1 MYARIV
7 LAYDGTREGRA
18 ALREGALLARGCGAE
33 VFLLS
38 VVAETVGLQIGESV
52 VPGAVVQERNSYASI
67 LQEGVERLKALGFEP
82 VASLVQGEPAK
93 VIARFAH
100 EVSADL
106 VVVGHR
112 KQSAVARWWSGSTDA
127 YLMDHI
133 GCTLLV
139 ARNTITD
146 DQFETAFG
154 KGRTESV
161 A

>member
-1 MYARIV
+1 MAGSPCTR
-7 LAYDGTREGRA
+7 LAT
-18 ALREGALLARGCGAE
+18 
-33 VFLLS
+33 
-38 VVAETVGLQIGESV
+38 
-52 VPGAVVQERNSYASI
+52 ASI